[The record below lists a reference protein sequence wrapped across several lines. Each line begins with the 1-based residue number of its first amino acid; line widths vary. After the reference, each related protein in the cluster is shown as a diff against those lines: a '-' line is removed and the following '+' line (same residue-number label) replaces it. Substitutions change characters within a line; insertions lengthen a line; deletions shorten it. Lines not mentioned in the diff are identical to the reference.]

1 MRSFLHKDNFV
12 SLVKNKIMKKSAL
25 IALLFPLC
33 AATAQT
39 TDDFVPQEMA
49 WGTYL
54 PITVGSS
61 LAFPKM
67 AVASAGEVVIA
78 GNTFQNE
85 NTAVELQLITENAH
99 QSELNGGQDGIL
111 YVFNADGTVK
121 FGTYFGGEGEERIRD
136 VKTDNDGNIYISGRT
151 YSYNNITTPG
161 ADKETYTGYMR
172 PPLLIENPI
181 GGAPIEIGVEMPIAD
196 GFLAKFDSEGNLL
209 WSTYVAGH
217 RGGGSTNVNIGAS
230 GIYVSGA
237 TLSIQDF
244 TTPGVFQPDW
254 PSDVPQEASV
264 GFIQPAVPFL
274 AKYSFDGELLWRSYF
289 YFENT
294 GQIIGDIS
302 SGDMC
307 LDGDGNIYSLQAG
320 GVVKINSDGQFFEEY
335 ALPQSAQRYHQI
347 HCHGGNFY
355 IVGVT
360 EEVNFGTPGTF
371 RPQKP
376 VGDTIVN
383 EQFFI
388 TKYNPNFQTL
398 WTTFLPNNNHSFQG
412 TGHRDVIIDQNDNV
426 YLSNYTI
433 EENLGTPGV
442 FQQEKNGFYN
452 AYAMRLN
459 SSGALDWFT
468 YFGHSS
474 AGGGVIDL
482 DSNQALYGL
491 VYSQG
496 EENVVNENG
505 LFSNPDEITPYTV
518 NNYRA
523 HLMKLVKSKSSS
535 TDDFLKGKINVYPNP
550 AKDILNI
557 DLSDELLSNP
567 LSYALYDLLGKQIAN
582 GSLDVSQNHQI
593 NVSNLATGVYLLKIT
608 DQATQASQQFKII
621 KE

>member
-1 MRSFLHKDNFV
+1 MNIQKV
-12 SLVKNKIMKKSAL
+12 SLIILL
-25 IALLFPLC
+25 IITYPAFS
-33 AATAQT
+33 Q
-39 TDDFVPQEMA
+39 TDDFVPQEMD

-54 PITVGSS
+54 PGAANPQSNNISI
-61 LAFPKM
+61 FPTM
-67 AVASAGEVVIA
+67 VVSSAGEIVVA
-78 GNTFQNE
+78 SSTFQNE
-85 NTAVELQLITENAH
+85 NTAMELELITDDAY
-99 QSELNGGQDGIL
+99 QAQLNGAQDGIL

-121 FGTYFGGEGEERIRD
+121 FGTYFGGEGDEQIGD
-136 VKTDNDGNIYISGRT
+136 VKTDNVGNIYIGGST
-151 YSYNNITTPG
+151 YSYNNIATPG

-181 GGAPIEIGVEMPIAD
+181 GGDPIEVGAEMPIAD

-209 WSTYVAGH
+209 WSTYAAGH
-217 RGGGSTNVNIGAS
+217 RGGGAGNISIGVS
-230 GIYVSGA
+230 GIYVSSA

-244 TTPGVFQPDW
+244 TTPGVFQPSW
-254 PSDVPQEASV
+254 PSDVPQEGSV
-264 GFIQPAVPFL
+264 GFTQPSVPYL

-289 YFENT
+289 YFEYTAQST
-294 GQIIGDIS
+294 GNW
-302 SGDMC
+302 C
-307 LDGDGNIYSLQAG
+307 LDEDDNIYSLQEG
-320 GVVKINSDGQFFEEY
+320 GVVKINSDGQFVEEY
-335 ALPQSAQRYHQI
+335 ALPQGALAHGVI
-347 HCHGGNFY
+347 HYHGGDFY
-355 IVGVT
+355 IVGLT
-360 EEVNFGTPGTF
+360 EEVDFGTPGTF

-376 VGDTIVN
+376 VGDAIVN
-383 EQFFI
+383 QQYFL
-388 TKYNPNFQTL
+388 TKFNTVFQEV
-398 WTTFLPNNNHSFQG
+398 WTTFLPNNNTYSASAVGDHI
-412 TGHRDVIIDQNDNV
+412 IIDANDNIL
-426 YLSNYTI
+426 LSGSTI

-468 YFGHSS
+468 YFGDSTI
-474 AGGGVIDL
+474 GGWGLIGL
-482 DSNQALYGL
+482 DGNRALYGSI
-491 VYSQG
+491 YSQG
-496 EENVVNENG
+496 EDNVVNENG

-557 DLSDELLSNP
+557 DFLDELLSNQ

-582 GSLDVSQNHQI
+582 ESLAVSQNHQI